1 MINKSILKFENYFIN
16 EITFS
21 KNEEF
26 NIKNPIELDL
36 DFSYNFTEKENKTFV
51 KLTLKIFDEN
61 YIQNQKPFFMK
72 VSITGIFQI
81 ENYDTTNKDHKN
93 LISKNTLTILF
104 PYLRSTIT
112 HISLEAQINPI
123 IIPPINIQ
131 SYFEK

>member
-123 IIPPINIQ
+123 
-131 SYFEK
+131 